1 MIYFIEQLPVE
12 LVGTNVLSY
21 LSMKDIVM
29 LERTC
34 GSKKSHQVFI
44 DVMPYFSHV
53 DLSSLNYTT
62 STIINWFKNRRC
74 KINNM
79 NILLFSDNPV
89 LQIKDFQVDYVE
101 LRIDQYVGM
110 ETLQTFLEIN
120 ILSKV
125 KSIYV
130 EGNQNKDVM
139 EQLSACTENVKTLHL
154 RNSDNCMDWLTVDIL
169 TRWKL
174 NAITFTRSQITT
186 KLILLIVTKCT
197 ELTSIKLYQDDFDL
211 TSNNINDLIV
221 MVITKSCLKLETL
234 VISSNNITWISLLYI
249 SKFQLTLK
257 ELDIPRIPNIP
268 TAAIAEECS
277 HAL

>member
-1 MIYFIEQLPVE
+1 
-12 LVGTNVLSY
+12 
-21 LSMKDIVM
+21 
-29 LERTC
+29 
-34 GSKKSHQVFI
+34 
-44 DVMPYFSHV
+44 
-53 DLSSLNYTT
+53 
-62 STIINWFKNRRC
+62 
-74 KINNM
+74 
-79 NILLFSDNPV
+79 
-89 LQIKDFQVDYVE
+89 
-101 LRIDQYVGM
+101 
-110 ETLQTFLEIN
+110 
-120 ILSKV
+120 
-125 KSIYV
+125 
-130 EGNQNKDVM
+130 
-139 EQLSACTENVKTLHL
+139 
-154 RNSDNCMDWLTVDIL
+154 MDWLTVDIL

-174 NAITFTRSQITT
+174 NAITFTMSQITT

>member
-1 MIYFIEQLPVE
+1 
-12 LVGTNVLSY
+12 
-21 LSMKDIVM
+21 
-29 LERTC
+29 
-34 GSKKSHQVFI
+34 
-44 DVMPYFSHV
+44 
-53 DLSSLNYTT
+53 
-62 STIINWFKNRRC
+62 
-74 KINNM
+74 M

-89 LQIKDFQVDYVE
+89 LQIKDFQVDYVK
-101 LRIDQYVGM
+101 LRIDQYVRM
-110 ETLQTFLEIN
+110 ETLQSFLAIN

-125 KSIYV
+125 KSIHI

-186 KLILLIVTKCT
+186 KLILLIVTTCT
-197 ELTSIKLYQDDFDL
+197 ELTSIKLYQNDFDL

-221 MVITKSCLKLETL
+221 MVITKPCLKLETL
-234 VISSNNITWISLLYI
+234 LISSNNITWISLLYI